1 MAIPALGLLIMNHE
15 VSVVGTG
22 RMGSA
27 LANALHKKGFS
38 TTVWN
43 RTSSKTAALAQLG
56 LRVAPSLKAAALA
69 SDVIIVNV
77 SDYGTTQ
84 QLLQDP
90 AVTSALAGK
99 ILVQLSSGTP
109 QEARHMESWAKQ
121 HEISYLDGAIMS
133 YPSGISAPECTILY
147 SGPEEVFN
155 RAKPLLMVLGG
166 NTVFVGSAIGHASAL
181 DISCLTFVLGAMFG
195 FVQGYIV
202 SEAEGLAPEAFMG
215 SVKGLLPI
223 LGPVLEAISAR
234 IQSKEYAGNEATLEA
249 WSIAPKEL
257 IDWSKDRRL
266 DPRIA
271 DAQMGLFEQ
280 AFKAGHGQADFAYLY
295 EIFRKS

>member
-1 MAIPALGLLIMNHE
+1 
-15 VSVVGTG
+15 
-22 RMGSA
+22 MGSA
-27 LANALHKKGFS
+27 LANALHNKGLS

-43 RTSSKTAALAQLG
+43 RTSSKTVALAQLG
-56 LRVAPSLKAAALA
+56 LRVAESLKAAALA

-77 SDYGTTQ
+77 SDYSTAQ
-84 QLLQDP
+84 QMLQDP
-90 AVTSALAGK
+90 GVTTVLAGK

-133 YPSGISAPECTILY
+133 YPSGIGAPECTILY
-147 SGPEEVFN
+147 SGPEELFN
-155 RAKPLLMVLGG
+155 RVKPVLLAMGG
-166 NTVFVGSAIGHASAL
+166 NTLFVGTAIGNASAL

-202 SEAEGLAPEAFMG
+202 SEAEGLPPEAFVG

-223 LGPVLEAISAR
+223 MGPILEAISAR
-234 IQSKEYAGNEATLEA
+234 IQTKNYVGNEASLEA
-249 WSIAPKEL
+249 WSIGPKEL
-257 IDWSKDRRL
+257 IDWSKDRRM
-266 DPRIA
+266 DRRIA

-280 AFKAGHGQADFAYLY
+280 AFKAGQRQADFAYFY
-295 EIFRKS
+295 EIFRKN